1 MIKNIFILWFF
12 CAILSGVGFCQNEIE
27 IDSQVISI
35 NPDSEYIIIKAGEND
50 GVEIG
55 DGLIVHRNAEKL
67 AEAQIVEVRPDVAA
81 AVILNIEKEQKKE
94 FMEKIVEKDKEIKE
108 GDSILIVKELKGSSA
123 EITAGGRKIE
133 ERKYRE
139 QKKSK
144 WTTLLGSKATAGS
157 AAPVETVDS
166 SYPASGY
173 MTGVKTPSEAL
184 NPEKIQV
191 MQESSVVRANIETDI
206 SAVFSYALMVLREG
220 GYSVIFSNRVTGNIL
235 ATMPIELTLM
245 KELWADATASIEH
258 KLVVS
263 LEMKYKSGVTEL
275 KISSFKEHTQKG
287 KQIKLSVMRTDP
299 RDSKYYS
306 ALVGL
311 ASKIKERA
319 EH

>member
-27 IDSQVISI
+27 IDSQVVSV
-35 NPDSEYIIIKAGEND
+35 NPDNEYIIIKAGEND

-67 AEAQIVEVRPDVAA
+67 AEAQIVEVRPSVAA
-81 AVILNIEKEQKKE
+81 AVILNVEKEQKKE
-94 FMEKIVEKDKEIKE
+94 FIEKIVEKDKEIKE
-108 GDSILIVKELKGSSA
+108 GDSILIVKESKEYSA
-123 EITAGGRKIE
+123 GAGAEGRNIE
-133 ERKYRE
+133 GEYRE

-157 AAPVETVDS
+157 AVPVETVNS
-166 SYPASGY
+166 NYPA
-173 MTGVKTPSEAL
+173 KTPSEAL

-191 MQESSVVRANIETDI
+191 MQESSVVRASIGTDI
-206 SAVFSYALMVLREG
+206 SAVFSYALMVLRED

-235 ATMPIELTLM
+235 ATMPIDLTLM

-263 LEMKYKSGVTEL
+263 LEMKYKSGATEL
-275 KISSFKEHTQKG
+275 KVSSFKEHTQKG
-287 KQIKLSVMRTDP
+287 KQIKLPVTRIDP

-306 ALVGL
+306 ALVEL
-311 ASKIKERA
+311 ASKIKGRSER
-319 EH
+319 